1 MTPLLYEER
10 IPDLE
15 VNERAIDS
23 WFDRITQGLS
33 EQQQADLKRKFA
45 RKGEI
50 YSAEDRIKLIAHDIA
65 NHFATNI
72 DEGLKG
78 QLACDS
84 KASAVLYKKYLDE
97 AGLFESAVVM
107 SPPDSRE
114 GNTEVDESTTPL
126 VTQWWKENVGT
137 QDVSI
142 HQDGVDGISSAGMG

>member
-1 MTPLLYEER
+1 
-10 IPDLE
+10 
-15 VNERAIDS
+15 
-23 WFDRITQGLS
+23 
-33 EQQQADLKRKFA
+33 
-45 RKGEI
+45 
-50 YSAEDRIKLIAHDIA
+50 
-65 NHFATNI
+65 
-72 DEGLKG
+72 G

-137 QDVSI
+137 QDEQVYSKALI
-142 HQDGVDGISSAGMG
+142 ERFADENDPLKLLVVVDKLLTGFDEPK